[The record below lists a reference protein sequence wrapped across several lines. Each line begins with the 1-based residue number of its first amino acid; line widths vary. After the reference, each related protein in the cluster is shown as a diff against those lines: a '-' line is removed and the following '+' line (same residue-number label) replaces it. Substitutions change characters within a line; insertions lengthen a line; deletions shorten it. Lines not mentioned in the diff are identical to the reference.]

1 MVKRS
6 MNLSALFPRPLNAPQ
21 QNSYSDECAAVLGAL
36 FVRAYFE
43 RGAAW
48 RMGWRG
54 ILPNSA
60 ALPAWTCRVAGSEH
74 TYGILFDGEE
84 ALGTHGSGGATG
96 IRGRFSLFVFPEANS
111 PLLEQFP
118 LRALSVALRSGYGLF
133 MRNFATDV
141 NLQEAMAFQV
151 GTLNMEMALDGSGLA
166 FVLEAPIRR
175 RIISLDGLF
184 AVGGQCVIPPGGA
197 EVDYPAFRLLL
208 PLFGLLAKS
217 LEEIFTENCTYSSG
231 HLPWMGEAFDR
242 QGQLRN
248 LTEHSGVLER
258 MQAQIGYPVAG
269 GTVLLRSLSF
279 LPLKAERNRTV
290 INEHRPVL
298 HMLTGFLGSG
308 KTTLL
313 KEWLN
318 FLHDKNRFTGVMQN
332 EFGKVG
338 LDALLL
344 KGEAVVEE
352 LDEGCV
358 CCSLADSLR
367 PGLQR
372 LLAELPARECI
383 LETTGLANPEYVL
396 EALEDLSDIAVPG
409 LVITLVDALELA
421 PSLQAASGSAL
432 PELPE
437 FEGIRKAQ
445 IASADVLVL
454 NKADAVKPC
463 ELEAIA
469 ASLVKLNGRAEIMLA
484 EWGRIPFAR
493 LDAIYE
499 KREAGRNRAA
509 QASQSKAAIGGLR
522 KYGSSSQTTAAFNL
536 LPLEDA
542 ISAQPHHRE
551 HTHEQEGYGSRLLE
565 FEGALALED
574 LMSLLKKF
582 MPQMCRIKGLV
593 DISGEGPTTVQYAAG
608 QLLLEPYLQK
618 TEHCGYLVL
627 IGNGST
633 RAVSK

>member
-1 MVKRS
+1 
-6 MNLSALFPRPLNAPQ
+6 MNLSTLFPRALCEPLGDNC
-21 QNSYSDECAAVLGAL
+21 SGECSAVLGAL

-43 RGAAW
+43 RGAAR

-54 ILPNSA
+54 ILPNSM

-74 TYGILFDGEE
+74 TFGILFEHEG
-84 ALGTHGSGGATG
+84 ALSAQDSKTTNCTG
-96 IRGRFSLFVFPEANS
+96 IRGDFSLFVFPETTS

-118 LRALSVALRSGYGLF
+118 LRALSVALRDDYRLF
-133 MRNFATDV
+133 MRDFATEA
-141 NLQEAMAFQV
+141 NLQEAMAFHA
-151 GTLNMEMALDGSGLA
+151 GTLSMEMALDGSGLA

-184 AVGGQCVIPPGGA
+184 DANGKCVLPPGSA

-208 PLFGLLAKS
+208 PLLGVLAKS
-217 LEEIFTENCTYSSG
+217 LEEIFCESCSYSSG
-231 HLPWMGEAFDR
+231 HLPWTGEAFDR
-242 QGQLRN
+242 HGQL
-248 LTEHSGVLER
+248 LDLPEYSGVLER
-258 MQAQIGYPVAG
+258 MRVSVGRPVAG
-269 GTVLLRSLSF
+269 GTALLRSLNS
-279 LPLKAERNRTV
+279 LPLEAKRNKTM
-290 INEHRPVL
+290 ISEKRPVL
-298 HMLTGFLGSG
+298 HVLTGFLGAG

-332 EFGKVG
+332 EFGQVG

-358 CCSLADSLR
+358 CCSLSDSLR

-372 LLAELPARECI
+372 LLAELPAHECI

-409 LVITLVDALELA
+409 LVITLVDALDLA
-421 PSLQAASGSAL
+421 PSLKAASETGL
-432 PELPE
+432 QELPE
-437 FEGIRKAQ
+437 FEGIRRAQ
-445 IASADVLVL
+445 IASADVLIL
-454 NKADAVKPC
+454 NKADAVEPR

-469 ASLVKLNGRAEIMLA
+469 ASLGRINSKAEIMPA
-484 EWGRIPFAR
+484 KWGRIPFAR

-499 KREAGRNRAA
+499 KREAERTWAVHVPQGRTPAGRHHEYGAKT
-509 QASQSKAAIGGLR
+509 QSGEAFSLLTPER
-522 KYGSSSQTTAAFNL
+522 TTSTNT
-536 LPLEDA
+536 
-542 ISAQPHHRE
+542 HHHHE
-551 HTHEQEGYGSRLLE
+551 HAHAQEGYGSRLLE
-565 FEGALALED
+565 FEGAVERGD
-574 LMSLLKKF
+574 LMGMLKEF
-582 MPQMCRIKGLV
+582 MPEMCRIKGLV

-618 TEHCGYLVL
+618 PERCGYLVF
-627 IGNGST
+627 IGNGNNIN
-633 RAVSK
+633 A

>member
-1 MVKRS
+1 MD
-6 MNLSALFPRPLNAPQ
+6 LGTLFPRTLHEPLGDGG
-21 QNSYSDECAAVLGAL
+21 SGECSAVLGAL

-43 RGAAW
+43 RGAAR

-54 ILPNSA
+54 ILPNSV

-74 TYGILFDGEE
+74 TFGILFEHEE
-84 ALGTHGSGGATG
+84 ALAPQGSRITPCTG
-96 IRGRFSLFVFPEANS
+96 IRGYFSLFVFPETAS

-118 LRALSVALRSGYGLF
+118 LRALSVAMRDDYRLF
-133 MRNFATDV
+133 MRNFATDA
-141 NLQEAMAFQV
+141 NLQEAMAFHA
-151 GTLNMEMALDGSGLA
+151 GTLSMEMALDGSGLA

-184 AVGGQCVIPPGGA
+184 AENGKCVIPPGGA

-208 PLFGLLAKS
+208 PLLGVLAKS
-217 LEEIFTENCTYSSG
+217 LEEIFSENCAYSAG
-231 HLPWMGEAFDR
+231 HLPWSGEAFDR
-242 QGQLRN
+242 DGRLLN
-248 LTEHSGVLER
+248 YPKFSGVLER
-258 MQAQIGYPVAG
+258 MQVSIGHPVAG
-269 GTVLLRSLSF
+269 GTALLHSLNS
-279 LPLKAERNRTV
+279 LPLEAKRNKTV
-290 INEHRPVL
+290 IREKRPVL
-298 HMLTGFLGSG
+298 HVLSGFLGAG

-318 FLHDKNRFTGVMQN
+318 FLHDKNRFTGVIQN
-332 EFGKVG
+332 DFGKVG

-358 CCSLADSLR
+358 CCSLSDSLR
-367 PGLQR
+367 PGLVR
-372 LLAELPARECI
+372 LLDELPAHECI

-421 PSLQAASGSAL
+421 PLLKAASGTEL
-432 PELPE
+432 QKLPE

-454 NKADAVKPC
+454 NKADAVEPR
-463 ELEAIA
+463 ELEAMA
-469 ASLVKLNGRAEIMLA
+469 ASLARINGKAEVIPA
-484 EWGRIPFAR
+484 KWGRIPFAS

-499 KREAGRNRAA
+499 KREVERVLAAHAPQRKTSAGRPNEYGVEIRNEAASSLPPLDRAA
-509 QASQSKAAIGGLR
+509 SVNMR
-522 KYGSSSQTTAAFNL
+522 HHH
-536 LPLEDA
+536 E
-542 ISAQPHHRE
+542 QPHA
-551 HTHEQEGYGSRLLE
+551 QEGYGSHLME
-565 FEGALALED
+565 FDGAVERGE
-574 LMSLLKKF
+574 LMSLLKEF
-582 MPQMCRIKGLV
+582 MPEMCRIKGLV

-618 TEHCGYLVL
+618 PEHCGYLVL
-627 IGNGST
+627 IGN
-633 RAVSK
+633 RNNINA